1 MYKHEL
7 DKYLSYSLPK
17 ALLLHG
23 ENDYLITQYIKHYIE
38 KLNAKE
44 DLLALYFDEWHFP
57 TAKEYLSQS
66 SLFGGVN
73 LLIIRHDK
81 KLPKK
86 ELDALIDIAH
96 KIGES
101 YLIFAFSGEPKEAVL
116 LQSSFVPKKDAQW
129 ARVFPSQ
136 PKEAIPM
143 LQQKAQKLNMKIDHF
158 ALSHLYQL
166 LNNNLELSMNELDK
180 LAILEREITSKEI
193 DRLVYSAAPLK
204 PQQFLLNL
212 FEKKPVIETIGMLL
226 DLGEEENDLLRA
238 TQQFVLE
245 LFLYQAYIKLH
256 GSPDSKAILGYK
268 PPADVE
274 ARRKQIAT
282 RIKSQKLLEIH
293 EQILDRS
300 LAISKAKG
308 GDKEV
313 LLYGMYLEIQR
324 IL

>member
-101 YLIFAFSGEPKEAVL
+101 YLVFAFSGEPKEAVL
-116 LQSSFVPKKDAQW
+116 LQSSFVPKKGCTMGTGFPFTAQRGDPY
-129 ARVFPSQ
+129 AAAKST
-136 PKEAIPM
+136 
-143 LQQKAQKLNMKIDHF
+143 KAQYED
-158 ALSHLYQL
+158 
-166 LNNNLELSMNELDK
+166 
-180 LAILEREITSKEI
+180 
-193 DRLVYSAAPLK
+193 
-204 PQQFLLNL
+204 
-212 FEKKPVIETIGMLL
+212 
-226 DLGEEENDLLRA
+226 
-238 TQQFVLE
+238 
-245 LFLYQAYIKLH
+245 
-256 GSPDSKAILGYK
+256 
-268 PPADVE
+268 
-274 ARRKQIAT
+274 
-282 RIKSQKLLEIH
+282 
-293 EQILDRS
+293 
-300 LAISKAKG
+300 
-308 GDKEV
+308 
-313 LLYGMYLEIQR
+313 
-324 IL
+324 